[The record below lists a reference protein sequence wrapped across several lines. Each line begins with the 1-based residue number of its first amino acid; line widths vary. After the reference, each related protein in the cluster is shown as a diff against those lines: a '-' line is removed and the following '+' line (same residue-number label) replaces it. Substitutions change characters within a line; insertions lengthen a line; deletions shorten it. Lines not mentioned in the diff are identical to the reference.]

1 MRSSTTAIARPRGW
15 RAAGFACSPAAAWA
29 DRPGTSRFAG
39 AGGLS
44 RRQKI
49 AVVGAD
55 RVSSFAELQDA
66 LSRGRAER
74 LTYQSSI

>member
-29 DRPGTSRFAG
+29 DRPGSSRFAG

-44 RRQKI
+44 RRQI
-49 AVVGAD
+49 AVVGPD
-55 RVSSFAELQDA
+55 RVSSFAELQYA